1 MLTSTDLIRIVL
13 VDDHLMLV
21 DSLVSRF
28 HRDTDIEVVGTATNA
43 DDGLSLI
50 LETEP
55 DVVILDVELPG
66 RGSFD
71 IAEEIS
77 SRLKNT
83 KMIFLTGYLS
93 DIFIELAL
101 RVNAV
106 GYLLKGE
113 PIESLIHAIKK
124 AARGEYCFSQSVQ
137 ERLIYDQKKNRYSIQ
152 SQSMLTSLTSRQ
164 IEVLRH
170 LARGKSVKE
179 VARSMHLSEK
189 SIDSH
194 KYRIMHKLGIHDR
207 VELAR
212 YSIREGLTLP

>member
-1 MLTSTDLIRIVL
+1 MLTSTDLIKVVI
-13 VDDHLMLV
+13 VDDHAMLV

-28 HRDTDIEVVGTATNA
+28 QKDSGIDVVGTATDA
-43 DDGLSLI
+43 DHGLALI

-71 IAEEIS
+71 IGKEIS
-77 SRLKNT
+77 SQLKNT
-83 KMIFLTGYLS
+83 KIFFLTGYLS

-101 RVNAV
+101 KVNAV

-113 PIESLIHAIKK
+113 PIEFLIHAIKK
-124 AARGEYCFSQSVQ
+124 ISRGEYCFSQSVQ
-137 ERLIYDQKKNRYSIQ
+137 ERLVFDHTENRYSIR
-152 SQSMLTSLTSRQ
+152 SESMLGSLTSRQ

-170 LARGKSVKE
+170 LARGMSVKE

-212 YSIREGLTLP
+212 YSIREGLTQP

>member
-28 HRDTDIEVVGTATNA
+28 HRDTNIEVVGTATNA

-83 KMIFLTGYLS
+83 RMIFLTGYLS

-137 ERLIYDQKKNRYSIQ
+137 ERLIYDQKKNCYSIQ
-152 SQSMLTSLTSRQ
+152 SQSMLASLTSRQ

>member
-28 HRDTDIEVVGTATNA
+28 QKDTDIEVVGTATNA

-93 DIFIELAL
+93 DIFIELSL

>member
-1 MLTSTDLIRIVL
+1 MLTSTDLIRVVL

-83 KMIFLTGYLS
+83 RMIFLTGYLS

-152 SQSMLTSLTSRQ
+152 SQSMLASLTSRQ

>member
-28 HRDTDIEVVGTATNA
+28 QRDTQIDVVGTATNA
-43 DDGLSLI
+43 DDGLGMI
-50 LETEP
+50 METEP

-71 IAEEIS
+71 IAEEIT

-83 KMIFLTGYLS
+83 KMIFLTGYIS

-124 AARGEYCFSQSVQ
+124 AARGEYCFSQAVQ
-137 ERLIYDQKKNRYSIQ
+137 ERLVYDQNKNRYSIQ

>member
-21 DSLVSRF
+21 DSLVSSF
-28 HRDTDIEVVGTATNA
+28 HRDTQIEVVGTATNA
-43 DDGLSLI
+43 DEGLSLI

-71 IAEEIS
+71 IAEEIT

-137 ERLIYDQKKNRYSIQ
+137 ERLVYDQKRNRYSIQ

>member
-1 MLTSTDLIRIVL
+1 MFTSTDLIRVVL

-21 DSLVSRF
+21 DSLASRF
-28 HRDTDIEVVGTATNA
+28 QRDTGIEIVGTASNA
-43 DDGLSLI
+43 DEGLSLI
-50 LETEP
+50 LETKP
-55 DVVILDVELPG
+55 DVVILDVEIPG
-66 RGSFD
+66 RGSFE
-71 IAEEIS
+71 IADEIS
-77 SRLKNT
+77 KKLNDTR
-83 KMIFLTGYLS
+83 MVFLTGHLS

-101 RVNAV
+101 RVNAI

-113 PIESLIHAIKK
+113 PIESLIHAIRK
-124 AARGEYCFSQSVQ
+124 AARGEFCFSQAVQ
-137 ERLIYDQKKNRYSIQ
+137 ERLVFDQKTNRYTIRSE
-152 SQSMLTSLTSRQ
+152 SMLASLTSRQ

-170 LARGKSVKE
+170 LARGQSVKE

>member
-152 SQSMLTSLTSRQ
+152 SQSILTSLTSRQ

>member
-1 MLTSTDLIRIVL
+1 MLTSTDLIRVVL
-13 VDDHLMLV
+13 VDDHMVLV

-28 HRDTDIEVVGTATNA
+28 QRDPDIEVVGSATNA
-43 DDGLSLI
+43 DDGLALI

-66 RGSFD
+66 SGTFD

-77 SRLKNT
+77 SRLRNT
-83 KMIFLTGYLS
+83 KIIFLTGYLS

-101 RVNAV
+101 RVNAK

-124 AARGEYCFSQSVQ
+124 ASRGEYCFSQSVQ
-137 ERLIYDQKKNRYSIQ
+137 ERLVFNHEKNRYSIQ
-152 SQSMLTSLTSRQ
+152 SKSMLSSMTTRQ

-170 LARGKSVKE
+170 LASGMSVKE
-179 VARSMHLSEK
+179 VARSMFLSEK

-194 KYRIMHKLGIHDR
+194 KYRIMNKLGIHDR

>member
-1 MLTSTDLIRIVL
+1 MLTSTDLIKIVL

-28 HRDTDIEVVGTATNA
+28 HRDTQIEVVGTATNA
-43 DDGLSLI
+43 DEGLSLI

-137 ERLIYDQKKNRYSIQ
+137 ERLVYDQKRNRYSIQ

>member
-43 DDGLSLI
+43 DEGLSLI

>member
-28 HRDTDIEVVGTATNA
+28 HRDTNIEVVGTATNA

-83 KMIFLTGYLS
+83 RMIFLTGYLS

-152 SQSMLTSLTSRQ
+152 SQSMLASLTSRQ

>member
-1 MLTSTDLIRIVL
+1 MLTSTDLIRVVL

-28 HRDTDIEVVGTATNA
+28 QNDSGIEVVGSAANA
-43 DDGLSLI
+43 DEGLALV
-50 LETEP
+50 LETQP

-77 SRLKNT
+77 TRLKNT

-93 DIFIELAL
+93 DIFIDLAL

-124 AARGEYCFSQSVQ
+124 AARGEYCFSQPVQ
-137 ERLIYDQKKNRYSIQ
+137 ERLIFDHKKNCYSIQ
-152 SQSMLTSLTSRQ
+152 SESMLTSLTSRQ

>member
-1 MLTSTDLIRIVL
+1 MLTSTDLIRVVI
-13 VDDHLMLV
+13 VDDHTMLV

-28 HRDTDIEVVGTATNA
+28 KTDSGIEIVGTAANA
-43 DDGLSLI
+43 DEGLDLI

-55 DVVILDVELPG
+55 DVVVLDVELPG

-71 IAEEIS
+71 IGQDIS
-77 SRLKNT
+77 TKLKNT

-93 DIFIELAL
+93 DIFVELAL
-101 RVNAV
+101 RVKAV

-137 ERLIYDQKKNRYSIQ
+137 ERLVFDHKQNRYSIH
-152 SQSMLTSLTSRQ
+152 SESMLASLTSRQ

-170 LARGKSVKE
+170 LARGMSVKE

>member
-1 MLTSTDLIRIVL
+1 MLTSTDLIRVVI
-13 VDDHLMLV
+13 VDDHAMLV

-28 HRDTDIEVVGTATNA
+28 QKDSGIDVVGTATETDA
-43 DDGLSLI
+43 GLALI

-55 DVVILDVELPG
+55 DVVIMDVELPG
-66 RGSFD
+66 RGSF
-71 IAEEIS
+71 EIGQEITAK
-77 SRLKNT
+77 LKNT
-83 KMIFLTGYLS
+83 KMLFLTGYLS

-124 AARGEYCFSQSVQ
+124 VSRGEYCFSQSVQ
-137 ERLIYDQKKNRYSIQ
+137 ERLVFDHKENRYLIRSE
-152 SQSMLTSLTSRQ
+152 SMLASLTARQ

>member
-28 HRDTDIEVVGTATNA
+28 HRDTQIEVVGTATNA
-43 DDGLSLI
+43 DEGLSLI

-101 RVNAV
+101 RVDAV

-137 ERLIYDQKKNRYSIQ
+137 ERLVYDQKRNRYSIQ

>member
-13 VDDHLMLV
+13 VDDHMMLV

-28 HRDTDIEVVGTATNA
+28 HRDTQIEVVGTATNA
-43 DDGLSLI
+43 DEGLSLI

-113 PIESLIHAIKK
+113 PTAFIDP
-124 AARGEYCFSQSVQ
+124 CDQ
-137 ERLIYDQKKNRYSIQ
+137 EGCPWGILLLSIGPG
-152 SQSMLTSLTSRQ
+152 TSG
-164 IEVLRH
+164 LR
-170 LARGKSVKE
+170 S
-179 VARSMHLSEK
+179 
-189 SIDSH
+189 
-194 KYRIMHKLGIHDR
+194 
-207 VELAR
+207 
-212 YSIREGLTLP
+212 

>member
-1 MLTSTDLIRIVL
+1 M
-13 VDDHLMLV
+13 
-21 DSLVSRF
+21 
-28 HRDTDIEVVGTATNA
+28 GTATNA
-43 DDGLSLI
+43 DEGLSLI

-71 IAEEIS
+71 IAEEIT

-137 ERLIYDQKKNRYSIQ
+137 ERLVYDQKRNRYSIQ

>member
-1 MLTSTDLIRIVL
+1 MLTSTDLIRVVL

-21 DSLVSRF
+21 DSLVTRF
-28 HRDTDIEVVGTATNA
+28 QRDAEIEVVGTATNA
-43 DDGLSLI
+43 DDGLALI

-71 IAEEIS
+71 IGEEIS

-137 ERLIYDQKKNRYSIQ
+137 ERLIFDHKKNRYSIQ
-152 SQSMLTSLTSRQ
+152 SESMLASLTSRQ

>member
-1 MLTSTDLIRIVL
+1 MLTSTDLIRVVI
-13 VDDHLMLV
+13 VDDHAMLV

-28 HRDTDIEVVGTATNA
+28 QKDSGIDVVGTATDA
-43 DDGLSLI
+43 DQGLALI
-50 LETEP
+50 LETNP
-55 DVVILDVELPG
+55 DVVIMDVELPG

-71 IAEEIS
+71 IGQEITEK
-77 SRLKNT
+77 LKNT
-83 KMIFLTGYLS
+83 KMLFLTGYLS

-124 AARGEYCFSQSVQ
+124 VARGEYCFSQSVQ
-137 ERLIYDQKKNRYSIQ
+137 ERLVFDHKQDRYLIRSE
-152 SQSMLTSLTSRQ
+152 SMLTSLTARQ

-179 VARSMHLSEK
+179 VARSMHLSVK

>member
-28 HRDTDIEVVGTATNA
+28 HRDTQIEVVGTATNA
-43 DDGLSLI
+43 DEGLSLI

-71 IAEEIS
+71 IAEEIT

-137 ERLIYDQKKNRYSIQ
+137 ERLVYDQKRNRYSIQ

>member
-28 HRDTDIEVVGTATNA
+28 HRDTNIEVVGTATNA

-83 KMIFLTGYLS
+83 RMIFLTGYLS

-137 ERLIYDQKKNRYSIQ
+137 ERLIYDQKKNPYSIQ
-152 SQSMLTSLTSRQ
+152 SQSMLASLTSRQ